1 MIQRTNRHHHIKIT
15 TVTEAEKYRFIIQSI
30 YFNSIQKDTFWDS
43 DENTDAQKQTQ
54 NEIYR

>member
-1 MIQRTNRHHHIKIT
+1 M
-15 TVTEAEKYRFIIQSI
+15 VTEAEKYRFIIQSI